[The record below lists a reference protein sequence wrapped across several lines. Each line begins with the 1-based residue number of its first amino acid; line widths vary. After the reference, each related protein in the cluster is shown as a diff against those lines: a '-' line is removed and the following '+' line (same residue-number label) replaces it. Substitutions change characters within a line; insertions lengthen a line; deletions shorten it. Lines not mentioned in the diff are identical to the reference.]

1 MKRGLGG
8 SRHLAEVGVR
18 DDDDPGWHGPKLGTA
33 PQRRKPWHCI
43 LPRVIAAITLRVNYS
58 ETDQMGVVYHA
69 NYLIWFDRAR
79 TELMRET
86 GVTYRE
92 LEQQGVYLA
101 VSEVKVRYRA
111 AARYD
116 DLVRVRCWVRELAS
130 RRVTFGYVVDRAD
143 TGEMLA
149 TGETSLVSLTHQHT
163 LTRIPEHVLDLLK
176 PIPDPVGL

>member
-1 MKRGLGG
+1 MIG
-8 SRHLAEVGVR
+8 S
-18 DDDDPGWHGPKLGTA
+18 
-33 PQRRKPWHCI
+33 
-43 LPRVIAAITLRVNYS
+43 ITLRVNYS

-86 GVTYRE
+86 GLSYKD

-116 DLVRVRCWVRELAS
+116 DLIQIRCWVRELAS
-130 RRVTFGYVVDRAD
+130 RRVTFGYAVERAA
-143 TGEMLA
+143 TSELLA
-149 TGETSLVSLTHQHT
+149 TGETALVSLTHQHT
-163 LTRIPEHVLDLLK
+163 LTRIPAHVLALLK
-176 PIPDPVGL
+176 PIPDPIRL